1 HTRFS
6 RDWSSDV
13 CSSDLAVVSCIFI
26 FRAIMLYFFAR
37 ENFFPETYIAPRGL
51 VTILLFFQIPDDLIR
66 PEVKPGILLYVIILT
81 SVVMTYYLIKD
92 KMIRD
97 KNNQEE
103 GNEPVAVVEEAP
115 PKLDPVET

>member
-1 HTRFS
+1 
-6 RDWSSDV
+6 
-13 CSSDLAVVSCIFI
+13 
-26 FRAIMLYFFAR
+26 
-37 ENFFPETYIAPRGL
+37 FPETYIAPRGL

-115 PKLDPVET
+115 PKLDPVETYRYAWSAERTMELDHGPRSAP